1 MVGLGQSR
9 ARIWVALAV
18 VYVVWGSTYLGI
30 DLAVRTIP
38 PFLMAAVRFLVA
50 GSLLYAWAIGRG
62 DRRRLD
68 GAGSERR
75 RRLGRRRSGDRRR
88 LDGSGSERRRRL
100 GRRRS
105 GDRRRLDGAGSDRP
119 TARQWLSAFLIAA
132 PMLVVG
138 NAAVGW
144 AEQTL
149 DTGTASLIIA
159 SVPLWLA
166 LLDRVFYAQRLAR
179 PVVTGL
185 VIGFAGVGLLVAPGG
200 AGGAGSRAA
209 FVLVFSSLAWAIGSL
224 YSRRAPLPR
233 RPLVGA
239 AMQML
244 AGGLML
250 TIVAGASGEF
260 GRVHPGQISGE
271 SWFGLAY
278 LVVAGSLLGFTA
290 YMWLLRAAPT
300 SLVGTYAYVN
310 PVVAVL
316 LGTVVLGEGL
326 SWRTLLGGGIIVAS
340 VALIVRA
347 PKGRTRTS
355 VEPRPAAVAVRGR

>member
-1 MVGLGQSR
+1 MVSLGASR
-9 ARIWVALAV
+9 ARIWVALAI

-38 PFLMAAVRFLVA
+38 PFLMASVRFLIA
-50 GSLLYAWAIGRG
+50 GALLYAWAIRRG
-62 DRRRLD
+62 NRT
-68 GAGSERR
+68 
-75 RRLGRRRSGDRRR
+75 
-88 LDGSGSERRRRL
+88 
-100 GRRRS
+100 
-105 GDRRRLDGAGSDRP
+105 DRP
-119 TARQWLSAFLIAA
+119 TARHWLSAFLIAA
-132 PMLVVG
+132 PMLAVG

-159 SVPLWLA
+159 SVPLWMA

-179 PVVTGL
+179 AVVLGL

-200 AGGAGSRAA
+200 AGGAGGRAA

-224 YSRRAPLPR
+224 YSRQAPLPQ
-233 RPLVGA
+233 RPQVAA

-250 TIVAGASGEF
+250 TVVGAVSGEL
-260 GRVHPGQISGE
+260 GRVHPGAVSLE
-271 SWFGLAY
+271 SWLGLAY

-316 LGTVVLGEGL
+316 LGTVLLGEPL
-326 SWRTLLGGGIIVAS
+326 TWRTLVGGGIIVVS
-340 VALIVRA
+340 VALIVRTPRRSSQA
-347 PKGRTRTS
+347 AI
-355 VEPRPAAVAVRGR
+355 EPRRAAVAVRGR

>member
-1 MVGLGQSR
+1 MVSLGASR
-9 ARIWVALAV
+9 ARIWAALGV

-30 DLAVRTIP
+30 DLAVRTMP
-38 PFLMAAVRFLVA
+38 PFLMAAARFLVA
-50 GSLLYAWAIGRG
+50 GGLLYAWAIRRG

-68 GAGSERR
+68 GAGNERR
-75 RRLGRRRSGDRRR
+75 HRLGRRRSGDR
-88 LDGSGSERRRRL
+88 D
-100 GRRRS
+100 
-105 GDRRRLDGAGSDRP
+105 DRP
-119 TARQWLSAFLIAA
+119 TARHWLSAFLIAA
-132 PMLVVG
+132 PMLAVG

-159 SVPLWLA
+159 SVPLWMA

-179 PVVTGL
+179 AVVVGL
-185 VIGFAGVGLLVAPGG
+185 VVGFAGVGLLVAPGG

-209 FVLVFSSLAWAIGSL
+209 FVLVVGSLAWAIGSL
-224 YSRRAPLPR
+224 YSRQAPLPR

-244 AGGLML
+244 AGAALL
-250 TIVAGASGEF
+250 TVVGSASGEL
-260 GRVHPGQISGE
+260 GRVHPEAISLE
-271 SWFGLAY
+271 SWLGLAY
-278 LVVAGSLLGFTA
+278 LVLAGSLLGFTA

-316 LGTVVLGEGL
+316 LGTVVLGEPL
-326 SWRTLLGGGIIVAS
+326 SWRTLVGGGIIVAS

-347 PKGRTRTS
+347 PKPGPQPA
-355 VEPRPAAVAVRGR
+355 VEPRAAAVAVRGR

>member
-1 MVGLGQSR
+1 M
-9 ARIWVALAV
+9 ARTQVASGRVWLALAA

-38 PFLMAAVRFLVA
+38 PFLMAAARFLVA
-50 GSLLYAWAIGRG
+50 GGLLYAWAVRRG
-62 DRRRLD
+62 
-68 GAGSERR
+68 ER
-75 RRLGRRRSGDRRR
+75 
-88 LDGSGSERRRRL
+88 
-100 GRRRS
+100 
-105 GDRRRLDGAGSDRP
+105 ADRP
-119 TARQWLSAFLIAA
+119 TARHWLSAFLIAA

-159 SVPLWLA
+159 SVPLWMA
-166 LLDRVFYAQRLAR
+166 LLDRAFYRQRLAR
-179 PVVTGL
+179 AVVLGL
-185 VIGFAGVGLLVAPGG
+185 FVGFAGVGLLVAPGG
-200 AGGAGSRAA
+200 GGGAGSRAA

-224 YSRRAPLPR
+224 YSRHAQLPR
-233 RPLVGA
+233 RPLVGS

-250 TIVAGASGEF
+250 TVVAAASGEL
-260 GRVHPGQISGE
+260 GRVHPQAISLE
-271 SWFGLAY
+271 SWLGLAY
-278 LVVAGSLLGFTA
+278 LVAAGSLLGFTA

-300 SLVGTYAYVN
+300 ALVGTYAYVN

-316 LGTVVLGEGL
+316 LGTLLLGEPL
-326 SWRTLLGGGIIVAS
+326 TWRTLVGGGIIVAA

-347 PKGRTRTS
+347 PTPE
-355 VEPRPAAVAVRGR
+355 VQPALEPRPAAVPVRAR

>member
-1 MVGLGQSR
+1 VVTLRASR
-9 ARIWVALAV
+9 ARIWVALAI
-18 VYVVWGSTYLGI
+18 VYIVWGSTYLGI

-38 PFLMAAVRFLVA
+38 PFLMAAARFLVA
-50 GSLLYAWAIGRG
+50 GALLYAWASRRG
-62 DRRRLD
+62 DRN
-68 GAGSERR
+68 
-75 RRLGRRRSGDRRR
+75 
-88 LDGSGSERRRRL
+88 
-100 GRRRS
+100 
-105 GDRRRLDGAGSDRP
+105 DRP

-132 PMLVVG
+132 PMLAFG
-138 NAAVGW
+138 NASVGW

-159 SVPLWLA
+159 SVPLWMA

-179 PVVTGL
+179 AVVVGL
-185 VIGFAGVGLLVAPGG
+185 LVGFGGVGLLVAPGG
-200 AGGAGSRAA
+200 AEGAGGRAA
-209 FVLVFSSLAWAIGSL
+209 LVLVFASLAWAIGSL
-224 YSRRAPLPR
+224 YSRHAPQPQ

-250 TIVAGASGEF
+250 TVIAAASGEL
-260 GRVHPGQISGE
+260 GRVDPGSISLE
-271 SWFGLAY
+271 SWLGLAY
-278 LVVAGSLLGFTA
+278 LIGAGSLLGFTA

-316 LGTVVLGEGL
+316 LGTVLLGEPL
-326 SWRTLLGGGIIVAS
+326 SWRTLGGGGIIVAS

-347 PKGRTRTS
+347 PKRAAKPG
-355 VEPRPAAVAVRGR
+355 VEGQPAVAAARGR

>member
-1 MVGLGQSR
+1 MTSTTPTGGAGGPAEHGRTRVVTLAASR
-9 ARIWVALAV
+9 TRIWVALAI

-38 PFLMAAVRFLVA
+38 PFLMAAARFLIA
-50 GSLLYAWAIGRG
+50 GGLLYAWAIRRG
-62 DRRRLD
+62 DR
-68 GAGSERR
+68 
-75 RRLGRRRSGDRRR
+75 
-88 LDGSGSERRRRL
+88 
-100 GRRRS
+100 
-105 GDRRRLDGAGSDRP
+105 SDRP
-119 TARQWLSAFLIAA
+119 TARQWLSSFLIALPLLA
-132 PMLVVG
+132 VG
-138 NAAVGW
+138 NAAVAW

-149 DTGTASLIIA
+149 DTGTTSLIIA

-179 PVVTGL
+179 VVVLGL

-200 AGGAGSRAA
+200 SSGAGSRAA

-224 YSRRAPLPR
+224 YSRSAPQPR
-233 RPLVGA
+233 RPLVSA

-250 TIVAGASGEF
+250 TVVGAVAGEF
-260 GRVHPGQISGE
+260 GRVHPTQISGE
-271 SWFGLAY
+271 SWLGLAY
-278 LVVAGSLLGFTA
+278 LVAVGSLLGFTA

-316 LGTVVLGEGL
+316 LGTLFLGEGL
-326 SWRTLLGGGIIVAS
+326 SWRTLIGGGIIVAS
-340 VALIVRA
+340 VALIVRTPRRDPA
-347 PKGRTRTS
+347 PT
-355 VEPRPAAVAVRGR
+355 VEAPRPAAVAARGR

>member
-1 MVGLGQSR
+1 VLTLGASR
-9 ARIWVALAV
+9 ARVWAALAI

-38 PFLMAAVRFLVA
+38 PFLMASVRFWIA
-50 GSLLYAWAIGRG
+50 GALLFAWASRRG
-62 DRRRLD
+62 DRT
-68 GAGSERR
+68 
-75 RRLGRRRSGDRRR
+75 
-88 LDGSGSERRRRL
+88 
-100 GRRRS
+100 
-105 GDRRRLDGAGSDRP
+105 DRP
-119 TARQWLSAFLIAA
+119 TARHWLSAFLIAA
-132 PMLVVG
+132 PMLAVG

-159 SVPLWLA
+159 SVPLWMA

-179 PVVTGL
+179 AVVLGL

-209 FVLVFSSLAWAIGSL
+209 FVLVFSSLAWAVGSL
-224 YSRRAPLPR
+224 YSRQAQLPL
-233 RPLVGA
+233 RPQVAA

-250 TIVAGASGEF
+250 TVVAAASGEL
-260 GRVHPGQISGE
+260 GRVHPGAISLE
-271 SWFGLAY
+271 SWLGLAY
-278 LVVAGSLLGFTA
+278 LVAAGSLLGFTA

-316 LGTVVLGEGL
+316 LGTAVLGEPL
-326 SWRTLLGGGIIVAS
+326 SWRTLVGGGIIVAS
-340 VALIVRA
+340 VALIVRTPRRGA
-347 PKGRTRTS
+347 RAA

>member
-1 MVGLGQSR
+1 LVSLGASR
-9 ARIWVALAV
+9 ARIWAALAT

-38 PFLMAAVRFLVA
+38 PFLMASVRFLIA
-50 GSLLYAWAIGRG
+50 GALLYAWAIRRG
-62 DRRRLD
+62 DQT
-68 GAGSERR
+68 
-75 RRLGRRRSGDRRR
+75 
-88 LDGSGSERRRRL
+88 
-100 GRRRS
+100 
-105 GDRRRLDGAGSDRP
+105 DRP
-119 TARQWLSAFLIAA
+119 TARHWLSAFLIAA
-132 PMLVVG
+132 PMLAIG

-159 SVPLWLA
+159 SVPLWMA

-179 PVVTGL
+179 AVVLGL

-200 AGGAGSRAA
+200 ASGAGSRAA

-224 YSRRAPLPR
+224 YSRQAKLPQ
-233 RPLVGA
+233 RPQVAA

-244 AGGLML
+244 AGSLML
-250 TIVAGASGEF
+250 TVVAAVSGEL
-260 GRVHPGQISGE
+260 GRVHPGAISLE
-271 SWFGLAY
+271 SWLGLAY
-278 LVVAGSLLGFTA
+278 LVAVGSLLGFTA

-316 LGTVVLGEGL
+316 LGTVLLGEPL
-326 SWRTLLGGGIIVAS
+326 TWRTLVGGGIIIAS
-340 VALIVRA
+340 VALIVRT
-347 PKGRTRTS
+347 PRRGPRTA
-355 VEPRPAAVAVRGR
+355 VESRPAAVAVRGR